1 MITIFSHVFA
11 ITGMEL
17 RRVASQFVVKASGAV
32 LHQLL
37 DRLLEDGVLKD
48 EERYSIRKEMLTR
61 ASKARRLIDCV
72 IKKGH
77 TASKKLIDH
86 LQKIDPVLHHELGL
100 TSAQPGMSVRP
111 TPFVPTVEVFSKT
124 ERRRKKNKKENEQ
137 VYPVTQT
144 SLRNRVALLITNVKF
159 SENLIIRRGAE
170 KDEENMEKL
179 LSNLGYEVV
188 KYTNLTGKAI
198 DEALIEFTKHPKLK
212 QTDSVFVVI
221 MSHGQLGKILGV
233 DWKEDKPDEFPID
246 NIFKHLGSKGCPAL
260 IDKPKV
266 IIIEACRGERGG
278 RVLVSDSPNT
288 ADYFSPPGD
297 LEANKFQYLPLEKD
311 FICLFSDMPEIIFFR
326 QNRESFIENIVN
338 VFRTKSYQK
347 DISQLFE
354 EVVHSFTHTGFLG
367 RPQMPAIIRC
377 TLIKHFYPL
386 TGIRYVA
393 SC

>member
-1 MITIFSHVFA
+1 MA
-11 ITGMEL
+11 DKEL
-17 RRVASQFVVKASGAV
+17 ERVRPLFVAKVSKEV
-32 LHQLL
+32 INQLL
-37 DRLLEDGVLKD
+37 DGLLHDGVLNDGEKD
-48 EERYSIRKEMLTR
+48 AVVEENDSR
-61 ASKARRLIDCV
+61 ADKARCLIDKV
-72 IKKGH
+72 KRKGH
-77 TASKKLIDH
+77 EASSKMIAH
-86 LQKIDPVLHHELGL
+86 LKSTDNTLYCELGL
-100 TSAQPGMSVRP
+100 SNVQPGQPAAAGPVAQSGSASSVSS
-111 TPFVPTVEVFSKT
+111 VEKFWKSKQDNP
-124 ERRRKKNKKENEQ
+124 E